1 MKKKTLLVA
10 SCIAGTFPL
19 FAQTSTALS
28 KSAELNFRAMD
39 IPLLDGMAYFINMTG
54 TFFHIVTT
62 LAMLI
67 FLITILWNAFR
78 LWIGTQTVRKA
89 CVDIIVKSLLFTAV
103 FVTYSAIRIGVI
115 DTAMKIGS
123 RAGGGADLLSIQFS
137 NLTDHLEE
145 KITVSTSAIKKLIE
159 NGAREGAKLNKTD
172 VDKLAKKA
180 GMTDEQM
187 DKFVKE
193 HGYEVTQNQSAA
205 QAFKKGLIFGGTG
218 ATICA
223 IVAGVKNVTNY
234 NKMYS
239 NMSKAEK
246 DAINQDIANGEVA
259 NAQRL
264 ISAMAE
270 VLVENPAWQEE
281 VKKGG
286 SPSIKTSVSKYL
298 YSPFIS
304 VDPKDANAQKIKN
317 KAWAKTGV
325 KESVLVSPGQMIKTG
340 VLIANILK
348 IYGTSEYDN
357 NIGIVKKKQIFPT
370 WNEVFDFILLT
381 VLTICLVC
389 SCIFCVIQ
397 YIMCIFEY
405 FITTSLGVI
414 FIPFILWDGTKS
426 FAAKL
431 VTLFSA
437 YFIKIV
443 VMLICLFWTYAA
455 YINMGMMVL
464 SSSEPLSLLNFA
476 YCLFVIIL
484 GYVCTQNAPQIAVT
498 MLNGSPQLS
507 MGEFL
512 HAAGTIAAKAALA
525 GKAASAVAR
534 PAAVGAVTGGM
545 AGAAAARG
553 AWQGVSGAGGTT
565 GQKISAALKS
575 GTGAMFKQWGADS
588 INSVS
593 RLIAGRDIAANS
605 KDSNIYG
612 RGHDPNHSRS
622 DAKTGFADIQKSYHD
637 KYAKNQADATQ
648 TQQAAAQGNK
658 NTPKKVNETEKK
670 RSD

>member
-1 MKKKTLLVA
+1 
-10 SCIAGTFPL
+10 
-19 FAQTSTALS
+19 
-28 KSAELNFRAMD
+28 
-39 IPLLDGMAYFINMTG
+39 
-54 TFFHIVTT
+54 
-62 LAMLI
+62 
-67 FLITILWNAFR
+67 
-78 LWIGTQTVRKA
+78 
-89 CVDIIVKSLLFTAV
+89 
-103 FVTYSAIRIGVI
+103 
-115 DTAMKIGS
+115 
-123 RAGGGADLLSIQFS
+123 
-137 NLTDHLEE
+137 
-145 KITVSTSAIKKLIE
+145 
-159 NGAREGAKLNKTD
+159 
-172 VDKLAKKA
+172 
-180 GMTDEQM
+180 
-187 DKFVKE
+187 
-193 HGYEVTQNQSAA
+193 
-205 QAFKKGLIFGGTG
+205 
-218 ATICA
+218 
-223 IVAGVKNVTNY
+223 
-234 NKMYS
+234 
-239 NMSKAEK
+239 
-246 DAINQDIANGEVA
+246 
-259 NAQRL
+259 
-264 ISAMAE
+264 
-270 VLVENPAWQEE
+270 
-281 VKKGG
+281 
-286 SPSIKTSVSKYL
+286 
-298 YSPFIS
+298 
-304 VDPKDANAQKIKN
+304 
-317 KAWAKTGV
+317 
-325 KESVLVSPGQMIKTG
+325 
-340 VLIANILK
+340 
-348 IYGTSEYDN
+348 
-357 NIGIVKKKQIFPT
+357 
-370 WNEVFDFILLT
+370 
-381 VLTICLVC
+381 
-389 SCIFCVIQ
+389 
-397 YIMCIFEY
+397 MCIFEY

-534 PAAVGAVTGGM
+534 PAAVGAVTGGV

-605 KDSNIYG
+605 KESGVYG
-612 RGHDPNHSRS
+612 RGYSNKNLRADS
-622 DAKTGFADIQKSYHD
+622 KTGFADIQRNYHD

-648 TQQAAAQGNK
+648 TQQAAAQNKK
-658 NTPKKVNETEKK
+658 NTSKKVNETEKK